1 MATSIFRTITR
12 HSIVRPDRQVTVTRH
27 SSAGDQRLGSTLP
40 AKYLDY
46 DGFYA
51 RAALRSVRALPP
63 PMNALQLV
71 APQRLEMGILPDPP
85 DPGPMEVLVRLR
97 ASGVCGS
104 DMHTFSEG
112 GIAGTDAAYP
122 CVLGHEPSGEVAA
135 VGPGVTDLSPGA
147 MVAVEP
153 FIVRAECEFTRTG
166 RQNLALTNEFMG
178 REIPGAL
185 REYAVLPRRNLMLM
199 SDGMTFGDAAFVEPL
214 AVLLHS
220 YELAELRMGET
231 VAVMGTGPIGLIAVA
246 LAKVAGASVIV
257 AADRI
262 EHRLQRA
269 RKLGADVAV
278 NVDRESPVDAVMDLT
293 GCGAHVVIDAAGKS
307 ESINNAIA
315 CLRPGGRIVIVGIPS
330 DPAIPLNL
338 WTALDR
344 EARIHVQK
352 RSNGNDHD
360 ALDLLKRGLV
370 RSEDIISHRFPL
382 EQGQEAFETMAGYR
396 EGVIKPL
403 IEW

>member
-1 MATSIFRTITR
+1 
-12 HSIVRPDRQVTVTRH
+12 
-27 SSAGDQRLGSTLP
+27 
-40 AKYLDY
+40 
-46 DGFYA
+46 
-51 RAALRSVRALPP
+51 
-63 PMNALQLV
+63 MNALQLV
-71 APQRLEMGILPDPP
+71 APQRLEMGVLPDPP

-97 ASGVCGS
+97 ATGVCGS

-112 GIAGTDAAYP
+112 GIAGTDANYP

-166 RQNLALTNEFMG
+166 RQNLALSNEFLG
-178 REIPGAL
+178 RDLPGAL
-185 REYAVLPRRNLMLM
+185 REYAVMPRRNLMPM
-199 SDGMTFGDAAFVEPL
+199 PDGMTFGDAAFVEPV

-257 AADRI
+257 AADRV

-269 RKLGADVAV
+269 LKLGADVAV
-278 NVDRESPVDAVMDLT
+278 NVDQESPVDAVMDLT
-293 GCGAHVVIDAAGKS
+293 GCGAHVVIDGAGKR
-307 ESINNAIA
+307 ESINNSLA
-315 CLRPGGRIVIVGIPS
+315 CLRPGGRMVVVGIPS
-330 DPAIPLNL
+330 EPAIPLNL

-360 ALDLLKRGLV
+360 ALDLLKRGLI

-382 EQGQEAFETMAGYR
+382 ERGQEAFETMAGYR
-396 EGVIKPL
+396 EGVLKPL

>member
-1 MATSIFRTITR
+1 
-12 HSIVRPDRQVTVTRH
+12 
-27 SSAGDQRLGSTLP
+27 
-40 AKYLDY
+40 
-46 DGFYA
+46 
-51 RAALRSVRALPP
+51 
-63 PMNALQLV
+63 MNALQLV
-71 APQRLEMGILPDPP
+71 APQRLEMGVLPDPP
-85 DPGPMEVLVRLR
+85 DPGPLEVLVRLR

-199 SDGMTFGDAAFVEPL
+199 PDGMTFGDAAFVEPL

-220 YELAELRMGET
+220 YELAELRMGEA
-231 VAVMGTGPIGLIAVA
+231 VAVMGAGPIGLIAVA

-330 DPAIPLNL
+330 DPAVPLNM

-382 EQGQEAFETMAGYR
+382 EQGQEAFETMADFR

>member
-1 MATSIFRTITR
+1 
-12 HSIVRPDRQVTVTRH
+12 
-27 SSAGDQRLGSTLP
+27 
-40 AKYLDY
+40 
-46 DGFYA
+46 
-51 RAALRSVRALPP
+51 
-63 PMNALQLV
+63 MNALQLV
-71 APQRLEMGILPDPP
+71 APQRLEMGVLPDPP

-112 GIAGTDAAYP
+112 SVAGTEATYP

-153 FIVRAECEFTRTG
+153 MIVRAECEFTRTG
-166 RQNLALTNEFMG
+166 RQNLALAHAFLG
-178 REIPGAL
+178 REIAGAL
-185 REYAVLPRRNLMLM
+185 REYAVLPRRNLMPIPN
-199 SDGMTFGDAAFVEPL
+199 GMTFVDAAFVEPV

-220 YELAELRMGET
+220 YELAELRMGEA
-231 VAVMGTGPIGLIAVA
+231 VAVVGAGPIGLIAVA
-246 LAKVAGASVIV
+246 LAKLAGASVIV

-269 RKLGADVAV
+269 RKLGADAAV
-278 NVDRESPVDAVMDLT
+278 NVDRESAVDAVMDLT

-307 ESINNAIA
+307 ESINNAMS
-315 CLRPGGRIVIVGIPS
+315 CLRPGGRLVVVGIPS
-330 DPAIPLNL
+330 ERAVPLNL

-360 ALDLLKRGLV
+360 ALDLLKRGQI
-370 RSEDIISHRFPL
+370 RSDDIISHRFPL
-382 EQGQEAFETMAGYR
+382 EQGQEAFDTMAEYR
-396 EGVIKPL
+396 DGVIKPL

>member
-1 MATSIFRTITR
+1 
-12 HSIVRPDRQVTVTRH
+12 
-27 SSAGDQRLGSTLP
+27 
-40 AKYLDY
+40 
-46 DGFYA
+46 
-51 RAALRSVRALPP
+51 
-63 PMNALQLV
+63 MNALQLV
-71 APQRLEMGILPDPP
+71 APQRLEIGVLPDPP
-85 DPGPMEVLVRLR
+85 DPGPNEGLVRLR

-104 DMHTFSEG
+104 DMHAFSEG

-166 RQNLALTNEFMG
+166 RQNLALANEFMG

-199 SDGMTFGDAAFVEPL
+199 PDGMTFGDAAFVEPL

-220 YELAELRMGET
+220 YELAELRMGES
-231 VAVMGTGPIGLIAVA
+231 VAVMGTGPIGLVAVA

-269 RKLGADVAV
+269 RKLGADVTV
-278 NVDRESPVDAVMDLT
+278 NIDRESPVDAVMDLT

-330 DPAIPLNL
+330 DPAVPLNM

>member
-1 MATSIFRTITR
+1 
-12 HSIVRPDRQVTVTRH
+12 
-27 SSAGDQRLGSTLP
+27 
-40 AKYLDY
+40 
-46 DGFYA
+46 
-51 RAALRSVRALPP
+51 
-63 PMNALQLV
+63 
-71 APQRLEMGILPDPP
+71 
-85 DPGPMEVLVRLR
+85 
-97 ASGVCGS
+97 
-104 DMHTFSEG
+104 
-112 GIAGTDAAYP
+112 
-122 CVLGHEPSGEVAA
+122 
-135 VGPGVTDLSPGA
+135 
-147 MVAVEP
+147 
-153 FIVRAECEFTRTG
+153 
-166 RQNLALTNEFMG
+166 MG

-199 SDGMTFGDAAFVEPL
+199 PDGMTFGDAAFVEPL

-220 YELAELRMGET
+220 YELAELRMGEA

-269 RKLGADVAV
+269 RKLGADVTV
-278 NVDRESPVDAVMDLT
+278 NIDRESPVDAVMDLT

-330 DPAIPLNL
+330 DPAVRLNL

-360 ALDLLKRGLV
+360 ALELLKRGLI
-370 RSEDIISHRFPL
+370 RSEDVISHRFPL
-382 EQGQEAFETMAGYR
+382 EQGQEAFETMAEYR

>member
-1 MATSIFRTITR
+1 
-12 HSIVRPDRQVTVTRH
+12 
-27 SSAGDQRLGSTLP
+27 
-40 AKYLDY
+40 
-46 DGFYA
+46 
-51 RAALRSVRALPP
+51 
-63 PMNALQLV
+63 MNALQLV
-71 APQRLEMGILPDPP
+71 APQRLEMGVLPDPP

-112 GIAGTDAAYP
+112 GIAGTDANYP
-122 CVLGHEPSGEVAA
+122 CVLGHEPSGEVVA
-135 VGPGVTDLSPGA
+135 VGPGVTDLSRGA

-166 RQNLALTNEFMG
+166 RQNLALSHEFLG
-178 REIPGAL
+178 RDVAGAL
-185 REYAVLPRRNLMLM
+185 REYAVMPRRNLMAM
-199 SDGMTFGDAAFVEPL
+199 PDGMTFGDAAFVEPL

-231 VAVMGTGPIGLIAVA
+231 VAVLGTGPIGLIAVA

-269 RKLGADVAV
+269 LKLGADVAV
-278 NVDRESPVDAVMDLT
+278 NVDQDSPVDAVMDLT
-293 GCGAHVVIDAAGKS
+293 GCGAHVVIDGAGKK
-307 ESINNAIA
+307 ESINNALA
-315 CLRPGGRIVIVGIPS
+315 CLRPGGRMVVVGIPS
-330 DPAIPLNL
+330 EPAVPLNL

-360 ALDLLKRGLV
+360 ALDLLKRGLI

-382 EQGQEAFETMAGYR
+382 ERGQEAFETMAEYR
-396 EGVIKPL
+396 EGVLKPL

>member
-1 MATSIFRTITR
+1 
-12 HSIVRPDRQVTVTRH
+12 
-27 SSAGDQRLGSTLP
+27 
-40 AKYLDY
+40 
-46 DGFYA
+46 
-51 RAALRSVRALPP
+51 
-63 PMNALQLV
+63 
-71 APQRLEMGILPDPP
+71 MGVLPDPP

-104 DMHTFSEG
+104 DMHAFSEG
-112 GIAGTDAAYP
+112 GIAGTDANYP

-153 FIVRAECEFTRTG
+153 MVVRAECEFTRTG
-166 RQNLALTNEFMG
+166 RQNLALHHAFLG
-178 REIPGAL
+178 RELAGAL
-185 REYAVLPRRNLMLM
+185 REYAVLPRRNLMAM
-199 SDGMTFGDAAFVEPL
+199 PDGMTFGDAAFVEPL

-231 VAVMGTGPIGLIAVA
+231 VAVLGTGPIGLIAVA
-246 LAKVAGASVIV
+246 VAKVAGASVIV

-269 RKLGADVAV
+269 RKLGADAAV

-293 GCGAHVVIDAAGKS
+293 GLGAHVVIDAAGKS
-307 ESINNAIA
+307 ESINNALA
-315 CLRPGGRIVIVGIPS
+315 CLRPGGRLVVVGIPS
-330 DPAIPLNL
+330 ESSVPLNL

-344 EARIHVQK
+344 EATIHVQK

-360 ALDLLKRGLV
+360 ALDLLKRGV
-370 RSEDIISHRFPL
+370 IRSEDVISHRFSL
-382 EQGQEAFETMAGYR
+382 EQGQEAFETMAAYR
-396 EGVIKPL
+396 EGVLKPL

>member
-1 MATSIFRTITR
+1 
-12 HSIVRPDRQVTVTRH
+12 
-27 SSAGDQRLGSTLP
+27 
-40 AKYLDY
+40 
-46 DGFYA
+46 
-51 RAALRSVRALPP
+51 
-63 PMNALQLV
+63 MNALQLV
-71 APQRLEMGILPDPP
+71 APQRLEMGVLPDPP
-85 DPGPMEVLVRLR
+85 DPGPGEVLVRLR
-97 ASGVCGS
+97 ASGICGS

-112 GIAGTDAAYP
+112 AIAGTEADYP
-122 CVLGHEPSGEVAA
+122 CVLGHEPSGEVVA
-135 VGPGVTDLSPGA
+135 VGPEVTDLVPGA
-147 MVAVEP
+147 KVAVEP

-166 RQNLALTNEFMG
+166 RQNLALANEFMG

-185 REYAVLPRRNLMLM
+185 REYAVMPRRNLMQM
-199 SDGMTFGDAAFVEPL
+199 PDGMSFGDAAFVEPL

-220 YELAELRMGET
+220 YELADLRMGEA

-246 LAKVAGASVIV
+246 LAKLAGASVIV

-262 EHRLQRA
+262 EHRLERA

-278 NVDRESPVDAVMDLT
+278 NVDKDSPVDAVMDLT
-293 GCGAHVVIDAAGKS
+293 GCGAHVVIDGAGKS
-307 ESINNAIA
+307 ESINSAIA
-315 CLRPGGRIVIVGIPS
+315 CLRPGGRLVIVGIPS
-330 DPAIPLNL
+330 EPAIPVNL

-360 ALDLLKRGLV
+360 ALDLLKRGLI
-370 RSEDIISHRFPL
+370 RSQDIISHHFAID
-382 EQGQEAFETMAGYR
+382 QGQEAFEMMAAYR

>member
-1 MATSIFRTITR
+1 
-12 HSIVRPDRQVTVTRH
+12 
-27 SSAGDQRLGSTLP
+27 
-40 AKYLDY
+40 
-46 DGFYA
+46 
-51 RAALRSVRALPP
+51 
-63 PMNALQLV
+63 MNALQLV
-71 APQRLEMGILPDPP
+71 APQRLEMGVLPDPP

-112 GIAGTDAAYP
+112 EIAGTKANYP

-153 FIVRAECEFTRTG
+153 MVVRAECEFTRTG
-166 RQNLALTNEFMG
+166 RQNLALNHAFLG
-178 REIPGAL
+178 RELAGAL
-185 REYAVLPRRNLMLM
+185 REYAVLPRRNLMPIPE
-199 SDGMTFGDAAFVEPL
+199 GMTFGDAAFVEPL

-231 VAVMGTGPIGLIAVA
+231 VAVLGTGPIGLIAVA
-246 LAKVAGASVIV
+246 LAKLAGASVIV

-262 EHRLQRA
+262 EHRLERA

-293 GCGAHVVIDAAGKS
+293 GCGAHVVIDGAGKR

-315 CLRPGGRIVIVGIPS
+315 CLRPGGRMVVIGIPS
-330 DPAIPLNL
+330 EPAVPLDL

-360 ALDLLKRGLV
+360 ALDLLKRGLI
-370 RSEDIISHRFPL
+370 RSEDIISHHFPL
-382 EQGQEAFETMAGYR
+382 ERGQEAFETMAEYR

-403 IEW
+403 IQW